1 MDFNRILVPLD
12 FSECSKNALKSAISL
27 ARKGNSEIILMHA
40 YHVPV
45 PHVEAGASAMVQPL
59 MEGYE
64 QNVES
69 DFQSLKEEIPALGE
83 FKTVEIIVHG
93 FATDAIY
100 STIESHQIDIVVMG
114 TKGASGI
121 LEKLLGSITAQVIRE
136 APCPVLAI
144 PEQATMDS
152 VQKIAMAL
160 DLKPVSS
167 ENAYKPLVG
176 LARLFGA
183 ELHLLNIVGKD
194 EEVSQE
200 MPALEHFDYPDIK
213 PCYDCVSNKDVE
225 KGILNYVENHQV
237 DIVGILPRHHGIIE
251 NLFTTSTT
259 DQLAFHSKVPILAI
273 HEH

>member
-1 MDFNRILVPLD
+1 
-12 FSECSKNALKSAISL
+12 
-27 ARKGNSEIILMHA
+27 MHA

-69 DFQSLKEEIPALGE
+69 DFQSLKEEIPELSE
-83 FKTVEIIVHG
+83 FKTQEIVIHG

-100 STIESHQIDIVVMG
+100 ATIESHQIDFIVMG

-144 PEQATMDS
+144 PEQASMDN
-152 VQKIAMAL
+152 VRIIAMAL
-160 DLKPVSS
+160 DFKPVRS
-167 ENAYKPLVG
+167 ESTYKPLVG
-176 LARLFGA
+176 LAKLFGA
-183 ELHLLNIVGKD
+183 ELHLLNIVEKD
-194 EEVSQE
+194 EDVNQE
-200 MPALEHFDYPDIK
+200 MPNLEHFDYPDIK

-225 KGILNYVENHQV
+225 KGILDYVENQQV

-251 NLFTTSTT
+251 NLFSTSVTE
-259 DQLAFHSKVPILAI
+259 QLAFHSKIPILAI